1 MKSKRLWVV
10 LVAFVGLVVYVGN
23 VLATPITNPSLNQ
36 SSIRAIVINFQ
47 VGNQQ
52 GAPASWRDGAIRV
65 TMSDRIR
72 LRNL

>member
-1 MKSKRLWVV
+1 MGGV
-10 LVAFVGLVVYVGN
+10 LQPYFQYLDAAGN

-36 SSIRAIVINFQ
+36 SNIRTVVVNFQ

-52 GAPASWRDGAIRV
+52 GAVPASWRDGSIQV